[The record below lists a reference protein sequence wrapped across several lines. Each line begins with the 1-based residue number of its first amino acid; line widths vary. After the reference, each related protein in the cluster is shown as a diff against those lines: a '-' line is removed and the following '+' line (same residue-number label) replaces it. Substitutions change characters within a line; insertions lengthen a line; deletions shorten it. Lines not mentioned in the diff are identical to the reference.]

1 VIERAN
7 AVAVEGLETTK
18 RLASHERAGWP
29 DRGIP
34 NERWG
39 GSSMRRSAWK
49 ALFALSGVVLAATA
63 AGCGGG
69 GGGGGGPIK
78 IGASLP
84 LTGDFSEPGVAAKQ
98 GYMIWQ
104 DKVNKNGGLLDGR
117 KVQIVIKDD
126 QSDQNSVVTD
136 YNALIQKENADLLL
150 GTFSSLLNL
159 PASAVAERNKMLYV
173 EPAGG
178 SPEMFS
184 RGFKFLFFAQQATAP
199 HQADLFTDW
208 ASKLPAA
215 QKPKTGAYVIAD
227 DPFGGPVAEGIQS
240 KLEAAGVRTVYSKVY
255 PPETKNFDAVAS
267 AIAAKK
273 PDVIAQGSAG
283 LEDGVNLVRSLIKVG
298 YSPKQ
303 LFQAS
308 SPSFADQYSGAIG
321 LENTEGVFYAVSYH
335 VDAKTPGNADF
346 LKAYRAKY
354 KTDPPEDAADAYA
367 AAQVLQK
374 AVEEVGE
381 LDQEKLADWLHDN
394 SVDTILG
401 TLSWDEK
408 GAPEQAFLL
417 GQWQNGDEEIVLPD
431 ESATTDTI
439 VNPKPPWQK

>member
-1 VIERAN
+1 MNKLRWLV
-7 AVAVEGLETTK
+7 
-18 RLASHERAGWP
+18 LALLTMA
-29 DRGIP
+29 
-34 NERWG
+34 
-39 GSSMRRSAWK
+39 
-49 ALFALSGVVLAATA
+49 VLAA
-63 AGCGGG
+63 AGCGDDDDDGGG
-69 GGGGGGPIK
+69 GGGGGASGEPIK

-84 LTGDFSEPGVAAKQ
+84 LTGDFSEPGSAAKQ
-98 GYMIWQ
+98 GYEIWREQ
-104 DKVNKNGGLLDGR
+104 VNKNGGLLDR
-117 KVQIVIKDD
+117 NVDIVVKDD
-126 QSDQNSVVTD
+126 QSDQNTVVSD
-136 YNALIQKENADLLL
+136 YNALIQQDKVDLLL

-184 RGFKFLFFAQQATAP
+184 RGFKYLFFAHQATAP
-199 HQADLFTDW
+199 HQADLFVEW
-208 ASKLPAA
+208 VKGLPAD

-227 DPFGGPVAEGIQS
+227 DPFGGPVAEGIQ
-240 KLEAAGVRTVYSKVY
+240 KGLESAGVQTVYSKVY
-255 PPETKNFDAVAS
+255 PPETKNFDAIAS

-308 SPSFADQYSGAIG
+308 SPSFADQYSNGIG
-321 LENTEGVFYAVSYH
+321 VKNTEGVFYAVSYH
-335 VDAKTPGNADF
+335 VDAKTPGNDEF

-354 KTDPPEDAADAYA
+354 NTDPPEDAADAYA

-381 LDQEKLADWLHDN
+381 IDQDKIRDWLHEN

-401 TLSWDEK
+401 KLSWDDK

-417 GQWQNGDEEIVLPD
+417 AQWQNGDEEIVLPK
-431 ESATTDTI
+431 SANTSDKI
-439 VNPKPPWQK
+439 VNPKPDWSK